1 MAKIPFY
8 IPIPDF
14 IAHICVWFLL
24 RYRKKH
30 YGIAFR
36 KIKLTGGKN
45 ETKMSAGTK
54 PVETNFAAAK
64 FAIVDPEDY
73 QKLSKYNWEC
83 FEKESNRYAIRLE
96 GRKIVSMHRE
106 IMNAP
111 DNKVVHHEDG
121 NGLNN
126 TKKNLRI
133 VTVSENNKYV
143 RKRGRAA
150 SSKYKG
156 VSLEKRNGK
165 WRAGIKS
172 DGKYKSLGYFEN
184 EEDAARAYDEA
195 AKIYHGQFAVL
206 NFGQTEVNKLKNV
219 IS

>member
-1 MAKIPFY
+1 MPIFY
-8 IPIPDF
+8 LPIPYPAF

-24 RYRKKH
+24 RRRKKK

-36 KIKLTGGKN
+36 RIKLACGKN
-45 ETKMSAGTK
+45 EAQNKYAL
-54 PVETNFAAAK
+54 
-64 FAIVDPEDY
+64 VDPDDY
-73 QKLSKYNWEC
+73 QKLSQYNWEC
-83 FEKESNRYAIRLE
+83 FEKESRGRYAIRLE

-111 DNKVVHHEDG
+111 DGKVVHHDDG

-126 TKKNLRI
+126 TKENLRI

-195 AKIYHGQFAVL
+195 AKVHHGNFAVL
-206 NFGQTEVNKLKNV
+206 NFPDEVTDKCCLKQNLF
-219 IS
+219 